1 MDVAT
6 GEWVFQEVEHGKE
19 LSRWNLHVITKES
32 SNDRVMHDRLVR
44 LVLEVAVP
52 TRAEFVHWPRVHLL
66 ELLLRGANLD
76 TGFDAVG
83 GKRTSAI
90 DVPLLEDLVL
100 RLLIAADEV
109 VE

>member
-1 MDVAT
+1 
-6 GEWVFQEVEHGKE
+6 
-19 LSRWNLHVITKES
+19 
-32 SNDRVMHDRLVR
+32 
-44 LVLEVAVP
+44 
-52 TRAEFVHWPRVHLL
+52 
-66 ELLLRGANLD
+66 LLRGANLD